1 MMDAPARAYRR
12 LFAVASVVLACYV
25 VNIALRI
32 AHIKF
37 NADVWRLDDVG
48 EFLLVLLCMVAFVAG
63 LLALERRSENQLDKE
78 E

>member
-1 MMDAPARAYRR
+1 MTEASPRVHRR
-12 LFAVASVVLACYV
+12 LFAVASVILGCYV

-37 NADVWRLDDVG
+37 NVSVWRLDDVG

-63 LLALERRSENQLDKE
+63 LLALERRSENQRDKE